1 MKLPE
6 PVRQAWLQH
15 RKTLL
20 RIAGEPA
27 GGRLLIGGG
36 TVLAARWGHRLSE
49 DIDVLLPDREVVSDA
64 HPGGPNDLARQT
76 GGRIEGKWRDRIKVR
91 VEHGVLDICAM
102 QPEMQGLERSA
113 TVEDETAT
121 VLSTAQILRG
131 KLNRTHQGLARDAFD
146 LVAAAKVEPRALEHA
161 VNALDKTE
169 TDLVQKNLQDAN
181 DEIADAAEDALKGVT
196 KGFET
201 DISRLG
207 MNAADAVGESRYTRV
222 RIVLEER
229 NLEIERWTA
238 AGMQPAEPYPGDQIA
253 EALLE
258 SGIGEYLKVNH
269 LTHES
274 MAGQGIAE
282 LWTKCGERSNGEPT
296 RRRPRRSDRAE
307 LKEYLATAG
316 TDLRYRGGQ
325 PACTPDPESCRGR
338 NGRREKGP
346 DGPKAA
352 AARRR
357 PGGEAAAAT
366 TRTGHDKK
374 EHGPDTEQQRV
385 QARITREPGA
395 RSPPPHARGGTR
407 EAVAR
412 ALMARVNREQR
423 LDPRESK

>member
-131 KLNRTHQGLARDAFD
+131 KLNRTHHGLARDAFD

-196 KGFET
+196 KGFEI

-282 LWTKCGERSNGEPT
+282 LQRQGHQGPIF
-296 RRRPRRSDRAE
+296 D
-307 LKEYLATAG
+307 TAAG
-316 TDLRYRGGQ
+316 NQ
-325 PACTPDPESCRGR
+325 PARQIQ
-338 NGRREKGP
+338 
-346 DGPKAA
+346 KAA
-352 AARRR
+352 EAAMDDGKKDLTAPKSPQPGGDPAVKPPPPR
-357 PGGEAAAAT
+357 PGPAT
-366 TRTGHDKK
+366 TKRNTDRTRNNNGYK
-374 EHGPDTEQQRV
+374 
-385 QARITREPGA
+385 RE
-395 RSPPPHARGGTR
+395 
-407 EAVAR
+407 
-412 ALMARVNREQR
+412 
-423 LDPRESK
+423 